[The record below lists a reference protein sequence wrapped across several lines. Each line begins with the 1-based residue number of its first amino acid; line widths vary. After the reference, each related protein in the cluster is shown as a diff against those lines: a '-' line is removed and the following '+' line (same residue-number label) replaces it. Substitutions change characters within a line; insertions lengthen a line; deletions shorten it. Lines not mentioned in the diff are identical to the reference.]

1 MKNEAVIAISWHRNA
16 IIDDIIAEESLDK
29 YPEES
34 ADDDDELVVARYF
47 FQKVQISSKFNY
59 K

>member
-29 YPEES
+29 HMRDLLGYTKES
-34 ADDDDELVVARYF
+34 KEA
-47 FQKVQISSKFNY
+47 S
-59 K
+59 